1 MVQDYRNNSRKT
13 SPSKNVISPAKN
25 RDYNFNVS
33 KENGS
38 TSPSNMRSASDL
50 AGNPLHQQI
59 MPKDGTA
66 ANPEEQLR
74 KIKQSGMILGGYQ
87 SKSGHASLIIPG
99 PVPPIDEKQFFS
111 PQSKKG
117 GIFD

>member
-1 MVQDYRNNSRKT
+1 MVHDYRNNSRKT
-13 SPSKNVISPAKN
+13 SPSKDVISPTKN
-25 RDYNFNVS
+25 RDNNFNVS

-38 TSPSNMRSASDL
+38 NSPPNMRSASDL
-50 AGNPLHQQI
+50 TGNPHHQN
-59 MPKDGTA
+59 MPKDGA
-66 ANPEEQLR
+66 ADQEEQLR

>member
-1 MVQDYRNNSRKT
+1 MHQDYKNNSRKT
-13 SPSKNVISPAKN
+13 SPSKDVISAAKK
-25 RDYNFNVS
+25 RDAANFNVS
-33 KENGS
+33 KEHGS
-38 TSPSNMRSASDL
+38 NSPTNMRSASDL
-50 AGNPLHQQI
+50 TGNPHQLI
-59 MPKDGTA
+59 AKDGTID
-66 ANPEEQLR
+66 PEEQLR